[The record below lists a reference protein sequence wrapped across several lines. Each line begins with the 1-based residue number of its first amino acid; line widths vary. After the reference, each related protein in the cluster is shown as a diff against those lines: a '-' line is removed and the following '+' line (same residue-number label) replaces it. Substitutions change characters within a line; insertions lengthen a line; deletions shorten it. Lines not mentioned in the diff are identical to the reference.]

1 MPASGEFLNMVNHP
15 VKSRMFLLKKLPSA
29 FFCGVR
35 IRRAA
40 AETAVVSVPY
50 SWLTT
55 NPFRSTYFACLAM
68 AAEMSTGVLAMAHVY
83 RKSPAISMLVV
94 GLDSVYH
101 KKAVGLTTFTCMDG
115 HLFEDAIRVATVSGV
130 PQSVTATSTGTNA
143 ANEKIA
149 TFRVTWSFRV
159 RS

>member
-1 MPASGEFLNMVNHP
+1 MPASGEFLKIVNHP

-40 AETAVVSVPY
+40 SDSAVVSVPY

-68 AAEMSTGVLAMAHVY
+68 AAEMSTGILAMSHVY
-83 RKSPAISMLVV
+83 RKTPAISLLVV
-94 GLDSVYH
+94 ALESEYH

-115 HLFEDAIRVATVSGV
+115 KLFEEAIQLATTSGIA
-130 PQSVTATSTGTNA
+130 QSVTATSTGTNS

-159 RS
+159 RT